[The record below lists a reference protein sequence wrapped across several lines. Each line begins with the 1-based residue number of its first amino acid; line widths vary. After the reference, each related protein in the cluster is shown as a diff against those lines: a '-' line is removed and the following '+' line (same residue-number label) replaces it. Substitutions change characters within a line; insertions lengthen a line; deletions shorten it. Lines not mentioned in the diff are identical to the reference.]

1 MLKTGSLDNGIQ
13 DFFIGSAIMVYE
25 QYTIIYKYG
34 MRLCQ
39 LDKKNFPQETMA
51 ADKNRFTPE
60 LSEKEV
66 IELLEK
72 ATPGST
78 NKVKYGMK
86 IFEGKN
92 LKTLF

>member
-1 MLKTGSLDNGIQ
+1 MLKTGSLDNAIQ

-60 LSEKEV
+60 LNEQEV
-66 IELLEK
+66 IELIRKSNTMEHK
-72 ATPGST
+72 
-78 NKVKYGMK
+78 
-86 IFEGKN
+86 
-92 LKTLF
+92 

>member
-51 ADKNRFTPE
+51 ADKNGFTPE
-60 LSEKEV
+60 LNEQEV
-66 IELLEK
+66 IELIRKSNTMEHK
-72 ATPGST
+72 
-78 NKVKYGMK
+78 
-86 IFEGKN
+86 
-92 LKTLF
+92 